1 MGPNTITSKSSDKKV
16 ALITT
21 KPLFYKNGNQYE
33 DENLEVIVPNT
44 KIQPKIVVGQAKMD
58 HTNQLPWMDLPARSS
73 LVKKAVKLSEM
84 SSGKNLFFLLEEFLG
99 RLAMVTAVIF
109 FITELCTGMSIYE
122 MTLLLDK
129 V

>member
-1 MGPNTITSKSSDKKV
+1 MGPLFTFVIIIVISPVLSFTLPNTITSKSSDNKV
-16 ALITT
+16 ALITS
-21 KPLFYKNGNQYE
+21 KPLFYKNGNEYE

-73 LVKKAVKLSEM
+73 LVKKAVSEM

-99 RLAMVTAVIF
+99 RLAMVTAV
-109 FITELCTGMSIYE
+109 
-122 MTLLLDK
+122 
-129 V
+129 

>member
-1 MGPNTITSKSSDKKV
+1 MGPNTITSKSSDNKV
-16 ALITT
+16 ALITS
-21 KPLFYKNGNQYE
+21 KPLFYKNGNEYE
-33 DENLEVIVPNT
+33 DENLEVLVPNT

-73 LVKKAVKLSEM
+73 LVKKAVSEM

-109 FITELCTGMSIYE
+109 FIAELCTGMSMYE
-122 MTLLLDK
+122 VSLLLDK